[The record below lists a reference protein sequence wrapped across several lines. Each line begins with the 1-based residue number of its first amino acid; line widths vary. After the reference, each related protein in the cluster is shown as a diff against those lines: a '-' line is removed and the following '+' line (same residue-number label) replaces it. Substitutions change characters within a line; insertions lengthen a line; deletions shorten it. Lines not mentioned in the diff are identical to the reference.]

1 MWPWSTIRALRG
13 EVSELR
19 KALRIEHNLGVTAEN
34 QLREY
39 RVRLKDFQ
47 SSQERASFSSDGSIL
62 PGSPLAEKVSKLQKR
77 AYIYNAAPL
86 PVRPIAPK
94 SQGEYVRESASLEER
109 RQSRNAGSDGM
120 DSMYAAAVFGLVTAK
135 AEEKNEC
142 RNETAAPEF
151 KSGGGGD
158 FGGGGA
164 TGSWD
169 SSSSSSSDSSSS
181 DSGSSSSD

>member
-1 MWPWSTIRALRG
+1 MWPWSTIRALRA
-13 EVSELR
+13 EVAELQ
-19 KALRIEHNLGVTAEN
+19 KALRIEQKISVTADN

-39 RVRLKDFQ
+39 RARLKDFQ
-47 SSQERASFSSDGSIL
+47 SAQERASFASDGSIL

-77 AYIYNAAPL
+77 ARVYGSPL
-86 PVRPIAPK
+86 PLVRPIAPAPLAVPEEK
-94 SQGEYVRESASLEER
+94 RAYHSRE
-109 RQSRNAGSDGM
+109 SDGM

-135 AEEKNEC
+135 GEEKSEC

-181 DSGSSSSD
+181 DSGSSSSDSSSSSD